1 MPATP
6 DDHDHASGFG
16 AGDIDAASERIR
28 DHVAHTP
35 LERSARLSR
44 LVGAEVLLKREDL
57 QGVRSYKSR
66 GAFNLMLQLTAAE
79 REAGVVCASAGN
91 HAQGFA
97 KACHD
102 LGISGRIFVP
112 RTTPRQKIDRIR
124 DFGGADVDLVQAGA
138 TYDEASAAAVEW
150 ARTSGAVNVHPFDDP
165 RTIAGQG
172 TVAREIHDQ
181 LGASPDVVVV
191 PVGGGGLLAGMATY
205 FAERSPHTTVVGV
218 EPAGAASLAA
228 ALAAGAPVEL
238 ESIDTFIDGAA
249 VRKAG
254 RLPFEQV
261 GRLGVE
267 LRAVD
272 EGRVCTEM
280 LTLYQAD
287 GIIAEP
293 AGALA
298 PAAIGPAGGKATI
311 AVEPGSTVVCVVSG
325 GNNDISRYAEVEERS
340 LVYEG
345 LRHYFVVDLPQE
357 PGALRRFLDEVLGP
371 DDDISLFEYVK
382 RSNRETG
389 PAFIGVTLGA
399 PEGLDPLLLR
409 MDASPLDI
417 RRVEPESP
425 LFRIF
430 V

>member
-1 MPATP
+1 MHATDNP
-6 DDHDHASGFG
+6 EASDVVD
-16 AGDIDAASERIR
+16 ATLIDEAAERIG

-35 LERSARLSR
+35 LQPSARLSR
-44 LVGAEVLLKREDL
+44 AVGGTVLLKREDL
-57 QGVRSYKSR
+57 QQVRSYKAR
-66 GAFNLMLQLTAAE
+66 GAFNLMLQLGDDE
-79 REAGVVCASAGN
+79 RRAGVVCASAGN

-97 KACHD
+97 RACNE
-102 LGISGRIFVP
+102 LGIAGRIFVP
-112 RTTPRQKIDRIR
+112 RTTPRQKLDRIR
-124 DFGGADVDLVQAGA
+124 EFGGDDVVLVQAGS
-138 TYDEASAAAVEW
+138 TYDEASAAAAQW
-150 ARTSGAVNVHPFDDP
+150 ASTSGAVNVHPFDDA

-172 TVAREIHDQ
+172 TVAREIHAQ
-181 LGASPDVVVV
+181 LGADPDVVVV
-191 PVGGGGLLAGMATY
+191 PVGGGGLLAGIAAY
-205 FAERSPHTTVVGV
+205 FAERAPATTVVGV

-228 ALAAGAPVEL
+228 AVAAGEPVEL
-238 ESIDTFIDGAA
+238 ETIDTFVDGAA
-249 VRKAG
+249 VRRAG
-254 RLPFEQV
+254 QLPLHLVREH
-261 GRLGVE
+261 GVE

-280 LTLYQAD
+280 LTLYQTE

-298 PAAIGPAGGKATI
+298 PAAVGAPGGKAVV
-311 AVEPGSTVVCVVSG
+311 AVEPGATVVCVISG

-345 LRHYFVVDLPQE
+345 LRHYFVVDFPQE

-399 PEGLDPLLLR
+399 ADGLDPLLAR
-409 MDASPLDI
+409 MDASRLDI
-417 RRVEPESP
+417 RRVHPEEP